1 VGLGMVN
8 RVGAALLA
16 VAVLV
21 GSASAASGALGGAPQ
36 EWTSGSPAAE
46 KTSTRAE
53 RGATTTA
60 SVREAVEGDRYT
72 ITTRLRSPK
81 SAAKVIL
88 QKFDPPE
95 YSFQEPAWVDV
106 KTLRMR
112 GRAKI
117 KTVVVATDHNT
128 ERYRTIVRY
137 KTAKPVTTRPVTTRP
152 VTVRIWRWIPL
163 SDYTPYYETGGT
175 TATGTFGING
185 RVYTGFGP
193 YLYSHVGSWEA
204 RFTPGRH
211 CKALKGTVGLDDDS
225 DDGSSGTIA
234 VTGDDEPIYQSPT
247 LTPGMDLA
255 VTIPLA
261 KPYRLGIQLSDT
273 SPGGGTEGLD
283 ETESYP
289 AIGDPALL
297 CTGV

>member
-1 VGLGMVN
+1 M
-8 RVGAALLA
+8 
-16 VAVLV
+16 
-21 GSASAASGALGGAPQ
+21 
-36 EWTSGSPAAE
+36 
-46 KTSTRAE
+46 
-53 RGATTTA
+53 
-60 SVREAVEGDRYT
+60 
-72 ITTRLRSPK
+72 LRSPK
-81 SAAKVIL
+81 SAAKVTV

-106 KTLRMR
+106 KTVSVR
-112 GRAKI
+112 GRTKI
-117 KTVVVATDHNT
+117 KTGVVATDHNT
-128 ERYRTIVRY
+128 ERDRAIVRY
-137 KTAKPVTTRPVTTRP
+137 KTSKPITTRP

-175 TATGTFGING
+175 TTRGIFGING

-193 YLYSHVGSWEA
+193 YLYSHIGSWEA

-211 CKALKGTVGLDDDS
+211 CKVLKGTVGLDDDS

-234 VTGDDEPIYQSPT
+234 ITGDDEPIYQSPS
-247 LTPGMDLA
+247 LTPGVDLA
-255 VTIPLA
+255 ITIPLT

-273 SPGGGTEGLD
+273 SPGGTEDHD
-283 ETESYP
+283 EIESYP